1 MLVVEG
7 RAVQV
12 LGDAAADDRA
22 GQAPV
27 EGKHDGVD
35 VVERTIQTSAAAWR
49 AAGLEELREAGC
61 GTSGRSVVCTAC
73 LAYIAGRVVPAQQR
87 PANDAG
93 TRAGRADKDE
103 IRIGAQSGGCVRPM
117 RYEANSITPN
127 R

>member
-12 LGDAAADDRA
+12 LGDAAVDERA

-35 VVERTIQTSAAAWR
+35 VVERTIQTPAAVWC

-61 GTSGRSVVCTAC
+61 GAPGCSAVCTAR
-73 LAYIAGRVVPAQQR
+73 LAHLADRVRPAQQR
-87 PANDAG
+87 PADDAG
-93 TRAGRADKDE
+93 TRAGRADNEE
-103 IRIGAQSGGCVRPM
+103 IRIGAQSGGLRQTDEVRG
-117 RYEANSITPN
+117 
-127 R
+127 

>member
-12 LGDAAADDRA
+12 LGDAAVDERA
-22 GQAPV
+22 GQAPI

-61 GTSGRSVVCTAC
+61 GASGRSVVTHGVSG
-73 LAYIAGRVVPAQQR
+73 AYRGPGC
-87 PANDAG
+87 AG
-93 TRAGRADKDE
+93 TAAPGR
-103 IRIGAQSGGCVRPM
+103 
-117 RYEANSITPN
+117 
-127 R
+127 